1 MRIEV
6 LYFEGCPNHPRAVDR
21 LKTVLRGEGLP
32 TEITE
37 IEVKDE
43 LAAKALKFFG
53 SPAIRVNGLDIDAR
67 LRDIGE
73 SAFACRCYPGGLP
86 PEEMIRMALKEA
98 RER

>member
-1 MRIEV
+1 M
-6 LYFEGCPNHPRAVDR
+6 DR
-21 LKTVLRGEGLP
+21 GLDNLAAVLRGEGLP
-32 TEITE
+32 TEIAE

-43 LAAKALKFFG
+43 LTARALKFFG
-53 SPAIRVNGLDIDAR
+53 SPSIRVNGLDIDAR

-98 RER
+98 REP